1 MIKKKKQSA
10 PFTVANV
17 IFIILFAILAAYSL
31 YLIFMLL
38 WGLNTSLKSSDDF
51 SFMKNYMGLPNIGD
65 PDFGSREEFL
75 HLANYK
81 KVLKTFRITQSETYY
96 RGTKQIFSMTQTNFG
111 AWVGA
116 ESESDLTYAYFPD
129 MLVNTLI
136 YVLGCALVSSFI
148 PALTAYLTAKY
159 KYKISGVIFV
169 AYTLMMC
176 MPVVGDQPTRLAF
189 FKALGLYDTM
199 AGVILQWA
207 SGAGLYFFVFYA
219 YFKGVPETYREAASI
234 DGAGDTTV
242 MFRIYFP
249 LAIKMIMT
257 VFLLQFVTLWN
268 DYQTPLLLLPTKPT
282 LAYGVYFFSSLSLD
296 HASYNE
302 PLRIAASM
310 MLALP
315 ILIIF
320 IIFKNKLMGDI
331 SLGGIKE

>member
-17 IFIILFAILAAYSL
+17 IFIVLFAILAAYSL

>member
-1 MIKKKKQSA
+1 MIKKKRQSA

-17 IFIILFAILAAYSL
+17 IFIILFTILAAYSL

-38 WGLNTSLKSSDDF
+38 WGINTSLKSSDDF

-75 HLANYK
+75 RLANYK

-159 KYKISGVIFV
+159 NYKISGVIFV

>member
-38 WGLNTSLKSSDDF
+38 WSLNTSLKSSDDF

-136 YVLGCALVSSFI
+136 YVFGCALVASFI

-159 KYKISGVIFV
+159 KYKVSGIIFV

-189 FKALGLYDTM
+189 FKAIGLYDTM

-257 VFLLQFVTLWN
+257 VFLLQFVALWN

>member
-1 MIKKKKQSA
+1 MIKKKNQHA

-75 HLANYK
+75 RLANYK

-96 RGTKQIFSMTQTNFG
+96 RGSKQIFSMTQTNFG

-159 KYKISGVIFV
+159 NYKISGVIFV

-189 FKALGLYDTM
+189 FKAIGLYDTM

>member
-1 MIKKKKQSA
+1 MIKKKKQRA

-17 IFIILFAILAAYSL
+17 IFIVLFAILAAYSL

-159 KYKISGVIFV
+159 NYKLSGVIFV

-189 FKALGLYDTM
+189 FKAIGLYDTM

>member
-1 MIKKKKQSA
+1 MIKSKKQRA

-17 IFIILFAILAAYSL
+17 IFIILFAVLAAYSL

-38 WGLNTSLKSSDDF
+38 WGFNTSLKSSDDF
-51 SFMKNYMGLPNIGD
+51 SFMKNYMGLPNIND
-65 PDFGSREEFL
+65 PDFGSRNEFL
-75 HLANYK
+75 HFANYK
-81 KVLKTFRITQSETYY
+81 KVFKTFRITQSETYY
-96 RGTKQIFSMTQTNFG
+96 MGSTKVFKTTKTLFG
-111 AWVGA
+111 LWVGA
-116 ESESDLTYAYFPD
+116 KTESDLTYAYFPD
-129 MLVNTLI
+129 MLINTLV
-136 YVLGCALVSSFI
+136 YVFGCALVSSFI

-159 KYKISGVIFV
+159 NYKVSGVIFV

-189 FKALGLYDTM
+189 FKALGIYDTM
-199 AGVILQWA
+199 GGVILQWA
-207 SGAGLYFFVFYA
+207 SGAGLYFFVFHA

-320 IIFKNKLMGDI
+320 IVFKNKLMGDI

>member
-17 IFIILFAILAAYSL
+17 IFIILFAMLAAYSL

>member
-159 KYKISGVIFV
+159 NYKISGVIFV

>member
-1 MIKKKKQSA
+1 MKIQ
-10 PFTVANV
+10 NG
-17 IFIILFAILAAYSL
+17 FI
-31 YLIFMLL
+31 
-38 WGLNTSLKSSDDF
+38 N
-51 SFMKNYMGLPNIGD
+51 
-65 PDFGSREEFL
+65 
-75 HLANYK
+75 H
-81 KVLKTFRITQSETYY
+81 
-96 RGTKQIFSMTQTNFG
+96 
-111 AWVGA
+111 WVGA
-116 ESESDLTYAYFPD
+116 KSESDLTYAYFPD

-136 YVLGCALVSSFI
+136 YVFGCALVSSFI

-159 KYKISGVIFV
+159 KYKVSGIIFV

-189 FKALGLYDTM
+189 FKAIGLYDTM